1 LSVAVGWLRMNK
13 RLIKVGDDM
22 YYIIGRMIV
31 SDVEV
36 QGLDHWKQCWKA
48 DTVLRNGDSYYFCR
62 DIIIAEYQD
71 L

>member
-1 LSVAVGWLRMNK
+1 
-13 RLIKVGDDM
+13 M
-22 YYIIGRMIV
+22 YYLLGRMIV
-31 SDVEV
+31 SGVEEK
-36 QGLDHWKQCWKA
+36 GMDHWKRCWSA